1 MNDPVRGY
9 LLRRSAK
16 KAGKNQ
22 NWARAA
28 LIYEALRR
36 TGAARPSDV
45 VRHAHATEAAGRKD
59 VAEQLHRNNICLF
72 PLEPNVHRQSALFL
86 LRHQKEPEA
95 VLAFSRALVLAPA
108 NEVLKA
114 DLERLGVGEDRIS
127 AVAVAAFHAAPPPQP
142 ARPGKLAKFRA
153 RRAAKTAKA
162 LRQSGDWN
170 SALAAQTKVLAHNP
184 HNAFAQIR
192 LGHVLKALNR
202 LQEAET
208 AYWKGVALAPQDAVG
223 YLQLGHGLKIQR
235 GLNGALPAYL
245 MAQKLEPSLIEAGG
259 AATES
264 DLPEQDRA
272 RLADALASANVKAIL
287 TFKSDEDASE
297 SSAAPSRQSDED
309 ASESSAAP
317 SRRISATQRPTPMI
331 INVRAT
337 AIAGDIARAVGA
349 NL

>member
-1 MNDPVRGY
+1 M
-9 LLRRSAK
+9 
-16 KAGKNQ
+16 
-22 NWARAA
+22 
-28 LIYEALRR
+28 IYEALRR

-45 VRHAHATEAAGRKD
+45 VRHAHATETAGRKD
-59 VAEQLHRNNICLF
+59 AAEQLHRTNICLF
-72 PLEPNVHRQSALFL
+72 PLESNVHRQNALFL
-86 LRHQKEPEA
+86 LRQQKEPEA
-95 VLAFSRALVLAPA
+95 ILAFARALVLAPA

-114 DLERLGVGEDRIS
+114 DLERLGVGKDRIF

-142 ARPGKLAKFRA
+142 ARPGILAKFRA

-170 SALAAQTKVLAHNP
+170 SALAAQMKVVTYNP

-202 LQEAET
+202 PQEAET
-208 AYWKGVALAPQDAVG
+208 AYWKGVALAPRDAVG
-223 YLQLGHGLKIQR
+223 YLQLGHGLKLKH

-259 AATES
+259 AANES
-264 DLPEQDRA
+264 DLSEQDRA
-272 RLADALASANVKAIL
+272 RLAESLVSANLKAIL
-287 TFKSDEDASE
+287 VFNKDEIAPG
-297 SSAAPSRQSDED
+297 SSAQA
-309 ASESSAAP
+309 
-317 SRRISATQRPTPMI
+317 SRRISAKQRPTPMI
-331 INVRAT
+331 INVRAA